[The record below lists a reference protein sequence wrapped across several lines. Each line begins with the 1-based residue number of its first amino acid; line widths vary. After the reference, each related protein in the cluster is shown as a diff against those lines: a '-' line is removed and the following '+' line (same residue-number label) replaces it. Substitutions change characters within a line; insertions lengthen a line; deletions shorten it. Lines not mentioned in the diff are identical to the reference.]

1 MTRSTDK
8 TPNKISVDSKQI
20 GLRFASSIESILR
33 RLRLDRV
40 SVREKDRERLNKCYA
55 PGHPDYTEGEGDFP
69 SSEAYRYL
77 AKVANELLQNP
88 AQRTFIVD
96 HEDAKC
102 TEDSVWLSLP
112 KWQHDHDLP
121 SIYWHVVTERSIEK
135 SVFRE
140 IFADC
145 EWSIEHGEGPRGT
158 TFVSKYVYGDEN
170 DGPEAHTVVKRHYG
184 TLFSDQPEVVAQQG
198 LECGDELYQAA
209 RRFGTFPKPVVRIF
223 RCAPRESLI
232 EGVTRVLKQQHSD
245 NVFNIWIRH
254 SEAPEKML
262 QGFGKYE
269 FQVDDT
275 SRSPLELLT
284 SIIVSD
290 EAADD
295 GTVVSISSPMS
306 AEKYH
311 KKSSLHVSVPK
322 EIPEIENDTEMVS
335 PLNSTDVHIDATG
348 APQFSVES
356 LLTPS
361 MTSIQ
366 NVTETPNITLSAAIT
381 PKRGS
386 SRRSSSSNSDNDE
399 ENDNIETETSTSFPS
414 KADTEQ
420 KKKDSAQKT
429 FRKSPASTPAK
440 SEQPKTS
447 RESSPVAH
455 DSTPLSKGVDEPVE
469 SVHKQ
474 ETTEQPVNTGKKT
487 PARKKRSKKKSKSP
501 TRSPQLP
508 NYHEEKKDVDGDS
521 PTGKSVDSRDATGL
535 AQNDS
540 TMSNE
545 APKDLVCKACR
556 KPKKKNDYSKA
567 QLRKKEE
574 RRCTECI
581 QDQN

>member
-1 MTRSTDK
+1 MTPLTDK
-8 TPNKISVDSKQI
+8 RPNKLSVDSKHI
-20 GLRFASSIESILR
+20 GLRFASSIESILWR
-33 RLRLDRV
+33 SRLERV
-40 SVREKDRERLNKCYA
+40 NVRDKDRERLNKCYA
-55 PGHPDYTEGEGDFP
+55 PGHPDYLEREGDFP
-69 SSEAYRYL
+69 SSEAYRFL
-77 AKVANELLQNP
+77 EKVAYALRRNP
-88 AQRTFIVD
+88 SQRTFIVD
-96 HEDAKC
+96 HNDAKC

-112 KWQHDHDLP
+112 KWQHDCDLP
-121 SIYWHVVTERSIEK
+121 SIYWHIVTERSIEK

-145 EWSIEHGEGPRGT
+145 EWTIEHGEGPRGT
-158 TFVSKYVYGDEN
+158 TFVSKYAYADEN
-170 DGPEAHTVVKRHYG
+170 DGPEAQTVVKRHYG

-232 EGVTRVLKQQHSD
+232 EGMTRVLKQQPPD

-262 QGFGKYE
+262 EGFGKYE

-275 SRSPLELLT
+275 SKSPLELLT
-284 SIIVSD
+284 TIIVSE

-295 GTVVSISSPMS
+295 GTVISVSSPMS

-322 EIPEIENDTEMVS
+322 EIPEVENDTEMVS

-348 APQFSVES
+348 APLFSVES

-366 NVTETPNITLSAAIT
+366 DVDETTTPTLSSAIT

-399 ENDNIETETSTSFPS
+399 ENVHVETKSSTSSPS
-414 KADTEQ
+414 KANTEQ
-420 KKKDSAQKT
+420 KKNELARKT
-429 FRKSPASTPAK
+429 PIKSPASTPAK
-440 SEQPKTS
+440 KEQLKTS

-455 DSTPLSKGVDEPVE
+455 DSTPPLKGVDEPVE
-469 SVHKQ
+469 AVHKE
-474 ETTEQPVNTGKKT
+474 ETTGQLVNTGKKT

-501 TRSPQLP
+501 TRSPQIP

-521 PTGKSVDSRDATGL
+521 PTGKSLDSRDATVL
-535 AQNDS
+535 AQNVY
-540 TMSNE
+540 NE
-545 APKDLVCKACR
+545 VPKDLVCRSCK
-556 KPKKKNDYSKA
+556 KPKKKSDYSKA
-567 QLRKKEE
+567 QLRKKED
-574 RRCTECI
+574 RRCTGCVH
-581 QDQN
+581 QDQK

>member
-1 MTRSTDK
+1 MTPSADK
-8 TPNKISVDSKQI
+8 TPIKRSMDSKEI
-20 GLRFASSIESILR
+20 GLRFASAIESILR
-33 RLRLDRV
+33 QLRLDRV
-40 SVREKDRERLNKCYA
+40 HVREKDRERLNKCYA
-55 PGHPDYTEGEGDFP
+55 PGHPDYMEREGDVP
-69 SSEAYRYL
+69 SSEAYRFL
-77 AKVANELLQNP
+77 EKVANELHRNP

-96 HEDAKC
+96 HSDAKC

-112 KWQHDHDLP
+112 KWQHDYDLP

-135 SVFRE
+135 SAFRE

-158 TFVSKYVYGDEN
+158 TFVSKYVYADEN
-170 DGPEAHTVVKRHYG
+170 DGPEAHKVFKRHYG

-232 EGVTRVLKQQHSD
+232 EGVTRVLKQQQSD
-245 NVFNIWIRH
+245 NIFNIWIRH

-262 QGFGKYE
+262 EGFGKYE
-269 FQVDDT
+269 YQVDDNFK
-275 SRSPLELLT
+275 SPLELLT

-306 AEKYH
+306 GEKYH
-311 KKSSLHVSVPK
+311 KKSSLHVSVPE
-322 EIPEIENDTEMVS
+322 EIPEIENDAERVS
-335 PLNSTDVHIDATG
+335 PLNSTDVHIDSTG

-361 MTSIQ
+361 MASIQ
-366 NVTETPNITLSAAIT
+366 IVDEMATPTLSAAIT

-386 SRRSSSSNSDNDE
+386 ARRSSSSNSDDDE
-399 ENDNIETETSTSFPS
+399 DNGNVETKCNTLSPS

-420 KKKDSAQKT
+420 KKKDSARKT
-429 FRKSPASTPAK
+429 SRKSPALTPAK
-440 SEQPKTS
+440 KEQPKAS

-455 DSTPLSKGVDEPVE
+455 DSTPLSKGVDGPVE
-469 SVHKQ
+469 AVHK
-474 ETTEQPVNTGKKT
+474 EGTTEQPVNTGKKT
-487 PARKKRSKKKSKSP
+487 QARKKRSKKKSKSP
-501 TRSPQLP
+501 TRSPQVP
-508 NYHEEKKDVDGDS
+508 IYQEEKKDVDGDS
-521 PTGKSVDSRDATGL
+521 PTGKSVESRNSTGP

-540 TMSNE
+540 PMSND
-545 APKDLVCKACR
+545 APKDLVCSSCK
-556 KPKKKNDYSKA
+556 KPKKKLDYSKA

-574 RRCTECI
+574 RRCTKCI
-581 QDQN
+581 QDQK